1 MSEADIKER
10 FQTLSDSFLD
20 YLFEIRGYSDTS
32 IITYEIVLRQMLEVS
47 HIYEEESRT
56 IVDITPFRFNIV
68 SNHKRTIAKKLSA
81 VRSFV
86 KYLEEH
92 CGYTIKVI
100 GDESIKIPQGLP
112 KPIDEIYIEE
122 VLQSVTI
129 EERLLI
135 FMLYGLG
142 IRISELSNLEI
153 KDIKGRWVKIEGK
166 GKKQREVPILPV
178 VQQIIELYIKEHSP
192 QKYLFEKGK
201 APLNSAQLRY
211 KLMKPFRA
219 LGLKAT
225 PHQLRHSF
233 ASHLLNNGARISD
246 VSELLGHA
254 SMATTQIYTKLGD
267 KRKKQ
272 DYMKAHPL
280 AGL

>member
-1 MSEADIKER
+1 MKKKFFD
-10 FQTLSDSFLD
+10 FSDSFLD

-32 IITYEIVLRQMLEVS
+32 IITYEIAIRQMLEVS
-47 HIYEEESRT
+47 HIYEEDNRT
-56 IVDITPFRFNIV
+56 IFDITPFRFNIV

-81 VRSFV
+81 IRSFI
-86 KYLEEH
+86 KYLEEQ
-92 CGYTIKVI
+92 CNFIIKVI

-122 VLQSVTI
+122 VLQHVTI

-142 IRISELSNLEI
+142 IRISELSNLELKNI
-153 KDIKGRWVKIEGK
+153 KEKWVTIAGK
-166 GKKQREVPILPV
+166 GKKQREVPLLRV
-178 VQQIIELYIKEHSP
+178 VQKLIELYIKEENP

-201 APLNSAQLRY
+201 SPLNQAQLRY
-211 KLMKPFRA
+211 RLMKPFRA

-254 SMATTQIYTKLGD
+254 SMATTQIYKQVGD

>member
-1 MSEADIKER
+1 MSSEMRDK
-10 FQTLSDSFLD
+10 FFDFSDSFLD

-32 IITYEIVLRQMLEVS
+32 IITYEIAIRQMLEVS
-47 HIYEEESRT
+47 SIYEEDSRT
-56 IVDITPFRFNIV
+56 IFDITPFRFNIV
-68 SNHKRTIAKKLSA
+68 GNHKRTIAKKLSA
-81 VRSFV
+81 VRSFI
-86 KYLEEH
+86 KYLEEQ
-92 CGYTIKVI
+92 CNFIIKVI

-122 VLQSVTI
+122 VLQHVTI

-142 IRISELSNLEI
+142 IRISELSSLELAHI
-153 KDIKGRWVKIEGK
+153 KERWVTIDGK
-166 GKKQREVPILPV
+166 GKKQREIPLLPAIY
-178 VQQIIELYIKEHSP
+178 QIIELYIKEENP

-201 APLNSAQLRY
+201 SPLNQAQLRY
-211 KLMKPFRA
+211 RLIKPFRA

>member
-1 MSEADIKER
+1 MKEQ
-10 FQTLSDSFLD
+10 FEPLSDTFLD
-20 YLFEIRGYSDTS
+20 YLLDIRGYSNTS
-32 IITYEIVLRQMLEVS
+32 IITYEIAIRQMLEVS
-47 HIYEEESRT
+47 HIYEEENRT
-56 IVDITPFRFNIV
+56 IFDITPFRFSIV
-68 SNHKRTIAKKLSA
+68 NNHKRTIAKKLSA
-81 VRSFV
+81 IRSFV
-86 KYLEEH
+86 KYLEER
-92 CGYTIKVI
+92 CNFVIKMI

-122 VLQSVTI
+122 VLQNVNL

-142 IRISELSNLEI
+142 MRISELSNLKLE
-153 KDIKGRWVKIEGK
+153 DIKPKWVRVEGK
-166 GKKQREVPILPV
+166 GRKQREIPVLPV
-178 VQQIIELYIKEHSP
+178 IEQLLEIYIRENAP

-201 APLNSAQLRY
+201 SPLNQAQLRY
-211 KLMKPFRA
+211 KLTKPFRE

-254 SMATTQIYTKLGD
+254 SMATTQIYTQLGD